1 MMKDILSNNKILES
15 LVFFFKDEKFGGY
28 FSAIDYDKNN
38 ILTKEKSIEDQ
49 SLVLLG
55 LLFANDQ
62 YLIPFV
68 Y

>member
-1 MMKDILSNNKILES
+1 MIKDILSNNKILES
-15 LVFFFKDEKFGGY
+15 LAFFKDEKFGGY

-55 LLFANDQ
+55 LLFANNQ